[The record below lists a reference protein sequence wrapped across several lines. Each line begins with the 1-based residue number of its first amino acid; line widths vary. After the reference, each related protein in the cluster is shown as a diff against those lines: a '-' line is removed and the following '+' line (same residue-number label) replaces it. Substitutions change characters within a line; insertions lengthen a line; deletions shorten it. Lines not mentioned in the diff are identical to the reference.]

1 MKYVTKYKSLNYNS
15 RNNAKIQLIIIHYTA
30 LKNTLDA
37 ISYLCSKEKKVSSH
51 YLISQNGTVYN
62 LVDDKFRAWHAG
74 QSFWQD
80 NTDIN
85 SISIGIE
92 LDYSPRG
99 KNNKFSFKMINSLK
113 KIIRDKQIKYK
124 IDKNS
129 ILGHSDISPFRKI
142 DPGKGFPWKVLVSS
156 NIVLE
161 FKKLKKNEIRIIEEW
176 FNNYNVKSKKHI
188 IIIAMSLIGYDTRA
202 INNNPKFYNKLIS
215 AYKSRY
221 LNKNNFNNKL
231 VYRTVISHLFNF
243 MLTKNKI
250 NLLQ

>member
-1 MKYVTKYKSLNYNS
+1 MKYITKYKSLNYNS

-37 ISYLCSKEKKVSSH
+37 ISYLCNKEKKVSSH

-92 LDYSPRG
+92 LDYNPRG
-99 KNNKFSFKMINSLK
+99 KNNKFSFQMMSSLE
-113 KIIRDKQIKYK
+113 KIILDKQIKYK

-129 ILGHSDISPFRKI
+129 ILGHSDIAPYRKI
-142 DPGKGFPWKVLVSS
+142 DPGNGFPWKVLISS
-156 NIVLE
+156 KIVLG

-176 FNNYNVKSKKHI
+176 FNNYNVKSKKQI
-188 IIIAMSLIGYDTRA
+188 IIMAMSLIGYDTRA

-215 AYKSRY
+215 AYRSRY
-221 LNKNNFNNKL
+221 LNKNNWSNKL
-231 VYRTVISHLFNF
+231 VYKTIISHLFNF
-243 MLTKNKI
+243 MLTKS
-250 NLLQ
+250 